1 MKNRIKI
8 LAMIIAPLALFI
20 LSGCQTE
27 VIDINKQ
34 LASSASENIEG
45 IPVEYNENYVEVA
58 YDPAKSPEAK
68 QRAEEE
74 AREKEE
80 EALRAEK
87 EREESELALADET
100 SEEDLEDEEE
110 ETEEDA
116 EGEDEEEDEE
126 TDGEDNASVIPEEF
140 DPEFYAQTYPDVVAI
155 YGNSPEALYKHYQE
169 YGKAEGR
176 SCNAE
181 EYALLNETADL

>member
-1 MKNRIKI
+1 MKNRIMI
-8 LAMIIAPLALFI
+8 PAIIIAPLI
-20 LSGCQTE
+20 LLIFSGCRTE

-34 LASSASENIEG
+34 LGSSASENIEG

-68 QRAEEE
+68 QKAEEE

-87 EREESELALADET
+87 EKEELRETLTEET

-110 ETEEDA
+110 EETEEDA
-116 EGEDEEEDEE
+116 EDGEEDEE
-126 TDGEDNASVIPEEF
+126 TDEEDNASVIPEEF

-155 YGNSPEALYKHYQE
+155 YGNSPEALYKHYRE